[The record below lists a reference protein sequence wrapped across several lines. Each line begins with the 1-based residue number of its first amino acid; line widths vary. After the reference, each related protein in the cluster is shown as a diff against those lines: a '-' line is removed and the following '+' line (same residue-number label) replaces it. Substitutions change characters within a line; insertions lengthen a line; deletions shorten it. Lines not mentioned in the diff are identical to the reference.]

1 MTNILRLFVNNLEI
15 ENKKTM
21 RPKNNLI
28 FLLSFSL
35 ILPFSLSSEEETE
48 QKEEI
53 VVVASRIPT
62 IASEVIGSVTSID
75 NEQLQVQMIDGLE
88 QLVRYVPGVS
98 AHKESQYG
106 RSLTEDVHIR
116 GIHGGAI
123 FLIDGIRIS
132 DSYVGYG
139 RDTVDTDLLKK
150 VEILKGPSSVEYGS
164 DGLAGTIAYFTKNP
178 SDLASIDNSSI
189 SLAIS
194 LISLSW
200 AFFITGTTSP
210 CSVSVAIPIL

>member
-1 MTNILRLFVNNLEI
+1 MTNILRLFANNLEI

-75 NEQLQVQMIDGLE
+75 NEHLQVQMIDGLE

-178 SDLASIDNSSI
+178 SDLASID
-189 SLAIS
+189 
-194 LISLSW
+194 
-200 AFFITGTTSP
+200 SP
-210 CSVSVAIPIL
+210 

>member
-1 MTNILRLFVNNLEI
+1 MRL
-15 ENKKTM
+15 
-21 RPKNNLI
+21 KNNLI
-28 FLLSFSL
+28 FLLSFFL

-106 RSLTEDVHIR
+106 RSLTEV
-116 GIHGGAI
+116 
-123 FLIDGIRIS
+123 
-132 DSYVGYG
+132 
-139 RDTVDTDLLKK
+139 
-150 VEILKGPSSVEYGS
+150 
-164 DGLAGTIAYFTKNP
+164 
-178 SDLASIDNSSI
+178 
-189 SLAIS
+189 
-194 LISLSW
+194 
-200 AFFITGTTSP
+200 
-210 CSVSVAIPIL
+210 